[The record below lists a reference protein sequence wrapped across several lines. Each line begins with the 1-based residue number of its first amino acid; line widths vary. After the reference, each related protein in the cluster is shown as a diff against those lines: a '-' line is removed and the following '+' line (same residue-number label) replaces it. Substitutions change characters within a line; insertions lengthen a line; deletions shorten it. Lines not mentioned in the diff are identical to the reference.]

1 VFDRFL
7 SGKPSRLAVSGV
19 LAGAALAVAAFP
31 AIGLGGLIANR
42 VAYIYNHPPQEL
54 LIPQNAQITKVYA
67 NDGKTLITNFY
78 DERRHDVTL
87 ADISLY
93 MQQAIVASEDVRFYK
108 HGGVDMRS
116 VIRAFVSNNRG
127 ESAQQGA
134 STLTMQYVRNVLKE
148 DPNLSPQ
155 ARVDATANNA
165 GRKITEMRY
174 AIALDKKFSKQEILR
189 RYLNIAYFGNGAYGI
204 DAASR
209 SYFSKPPS
217 QLTLPEAA
225 LLAGIVQSQDV
236 DNPAFG
242 DRKAALSRRSY
253 VLDSMAKM
261 KVITPAQAASAKT
274 ASVNIKTSVEPD
286 NCSAVPAEHNDWG
299 FFCDYL
305 TQWWEN
311 QPAFGQTV
319 QDRKD
324 ALKEGGYSIVTSLD
338 PKTQAAALSQS
349 LGVYAYG
356 NPMSLPLAIVQPG
369 TGRIAAM
376 AVNRHYSLDPNPGG
390 ADYPNSTAQ
399 LIGGNGGIQG
409 YPAGSTFK
417 MFTMLAALE
426 EGKTLSTEF
435 NSPAK
440 LQTRWYANGSSNCNG
455 YWCPGN
461 DNPSWMDG
469 PRTMWNGFGRSVNTY
484 FVWLEEQIGPEKA
497 VAMAQRLGIT
507 FRAPADADLAGVKA
521 INWGSFTLGV
531 ADTTPLD
538 LANAYATVGA
548 DGRYCDPLPVL
559 SITDSQG
566 RTMAVAN
573 PNCRTAVSP
582 DVARAALDAAR
593 CPVNQ
598 QSAFGRCD
606 GGTAPEVA
614 SILGGRPI
622 AGKTGST
629 ENNATETFVGVTPQ
643 LAGAAIAADPDNP
656 NDLAGEG
663 VSSSVNSAVA
673 HTLATALAGQPVV
686 GFQPPSAAI
695 AGAAG

>member
-1 VFDRFL
+1 MFDRFFT
-7 SGKPSRLAVSGV
+7 GKASRLAVSGI
-19 LAGAALAVAAFP
+19 LAGAALAVFAFP
-31 AIGLGGLIANR
+31 AAGLYGLILNR
-42 VAYIYNHPPQEL
+42 VTNFYNTAPDALE
-54 LIPQNAQITKVYA
+54 IPQNAQITTVYA
-67 NDGKTLITNFY
+67 NDGKTLITKFY
-78 DERRHDVTL
+78 DERRHDVAL
-87 ADISLY
+87 NQISPY
-93 MQQAIVASEDVRFYK
+93 MQEAIVASEDARFYK
-108 HGGVDMRS
+108 HGGVDLRS
-116 VIRAFVSNNRG
+116 VIRAFVSNGRG
-127 ESAQQGA
+127 DNAQQGA

-155 ARVDATANNA
+155 RRVDATANNA

-174 AIALDKKFSKQEILR
+174 ATALDKKYSKKEILR

-217 QLTLPEAA
+217 KLTLAEAA
-225 LLAGIVQSQDV
+225 LLAGIVQSPDV

-242 DRKAALSRRSY
+242 DRQAALTRRSY

-261 KVITPAQAASAKT
+261 KVITPAQAARAK
-274 ASVNIKTSVEPD
+274 SEPVHIKTSIEPN
-286 NCSAVPAEHNDWG
+286 NCTAVPKEHNDWG

-305 TQWWEN
+305 TQWWMN
-311 QPAFGQTV
+311 QPAFGQTQ

-324 ALKEGGYSIVTSLD
+324 SLKEGGYTIVTSLD

-349 LGVYAYG
+349 LGVYGYG
-356 NPMSLPLAIVQPG
+356 SPMALPLAIVQPG

-376 AVNRHYSLDPNPGG
+376 AVNRHYSLESNPGG
-390 ADYPNSTAQ
+390 VDYPNSTAQ

-426 EGKTLSTEF
+426 QGKKLNTEF

-440 LQTRWYANGSSNCNG
+440 LQTKWYANGSASCNG

-484 FVWLEEQIGPEKA
+484 FVWLEEQIGPENA

-521 INWGSFTLGV
+521 VNWGAFTLGV

-538 LANAYATVGA
+538 LANAYATLGA

-559 SITDSQG
+559 SIRDAHG
-566 RTMAVAN
+566 REVSAAN
-573 PNCRTAVSP
+573 PNCRTAVAP
-582 DVARAALDAAR
+582 DIARAALDAGR
-593 CPVNQ
+593 CPVGE
-598 QSAFGRCD
+598 QSAFGMCD
-606 GGTAPEVA
+606 GGTAPEVG
-614 SILGGRPI
+614 SIMGGRPI

-656 NDLAGEG
+656 SDLAGEG

-673 HTLATALAGQPVV
+673 HTLATALTGQPVV
-686 GFQPPSAAI
+686 NFQAPSAAI
-695 AGAAG
+695 AGTG